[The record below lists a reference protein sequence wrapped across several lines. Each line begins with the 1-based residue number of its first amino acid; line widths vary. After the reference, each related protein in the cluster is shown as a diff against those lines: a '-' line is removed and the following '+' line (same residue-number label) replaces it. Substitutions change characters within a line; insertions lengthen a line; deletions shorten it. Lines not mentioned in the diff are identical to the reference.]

1 MRIILV
7 DDDNIVLD
15 SLEMI
20 LTGQGVEVLGKA
32 TNGEMAVELYEELR
46 PDLVLMDI
54 RMEGMNGIETSE
66 KILLMDPEA
75 KILLLTTFQ
84 DDEYI
89 RKGMAMGVKGY
100 ILKQNV
106 GNLLASLNVVY
117 SGSTVMDSQVSKRLS
132 AVSGTP
138 CKLPDDITNREEEI
152 LRLVAEGKNNREIS
166 AELYISE
173 GTVKNH
179 ISSLLDKLGLRDRT
193 QLVVYYYK
201 GTSGKDKS

>member
-32 TNGEMAVELYEELR
+32 TNGEIAVELYEELR

>member
-66 KILLMDPEA
+66 KILLMDPQA

>member
-66 KILLMDPEA
+66 KILLMDPQA

-132 AVSGTP
+132 AASGTP

>member
-66 KILLMDPEA
+66 KILLMDPQA

-138 CKLPDDITNREEEI
+138 CKLPDDITNREKEI

>member
-32 TNGEMAVELYEELR
+32 INGEMAVELYEELR

-89 RKGMAMGVKGY
+89 RKGMAMGIKGY